1 MKKSPPEIAHAIAI
15 QISNHV
21 DIVSLKDRI
30 LSVNVKP
37 IEDLIS
43 AAIEAE
49 RARLTLPAEEE
60 MRKIFEEWFLSRYK
74 ESSSSLSKEVAA
86 RIASDFQFS
95 AGFRAAFKWMEEK
108 P

>member
-1 MKKSPPEIAHAIAI
+1 MKKSPSEIAE
-15 QISNHV
+15 QIFEVWGDECERVGATTFSRH
-21 DIVSLKDRI
+21 SLECLKGEI
-30 LSVNVKP
+30 IK
-37 IEDLIS
+37 
-43 AAIEAE
+43 AIEAE
-49 RARLTLPAEEE
+49 RARLTPPAEEE

-86 RIASDFQFS
+86 RTASDFQFS